1 MVGAVTGVWQAM
13 AGRPHRFLLS
23 RWPLRCLGYLV
34 GSVVVGVVL
43 LLALVMGV
51 LFPPAV
57 VFLGLPVGA
66 LERWRL
72 LILDPAPVHSP
83 HPVPPP
89 GLGGWLRAR
98 LGEGATWRELGYV
111 LALASVLLLGD
122 MVSLGILADCVIVAA
137 APLVVAAG
145 VPLQL
150 GGVVIDGWGEAVAAA
165 AFAVPAALVG
175 VYALCAVAATQAAFA
190 RWLLAPRDAELARR
204 VEELAR
210 SRGRLLNAFEAERRR
225 IERDLHDGAQ
235 QYLVL
240 LAMTLG
246 LARMELDGDG
256 GNDRSRLLLD
266 DAQRQARQALAAI
279 RELIHGI
286 HPQVLTDLGLPAAV
300 GELAERCQVPVVID
314 LPLPGRL
321 PVAVETTAYFVV
333 CEALTNAVR
342 HARASRVTVSGRLT
356 GRQLTL
362 TIIDD
367 GAGGADPAGGTGL
380 RGLADRTA
388 VMDGTFTVTSPAG
401 GPTTLRVDLPCALT

>member
-1 MVGAVTGVWQAM
+1 MTGVWQAM
-13 AGRPHRFLLS
+13 AARPHRFLLS
-23 RWPLRCLGYLV
+23 RWPLLSLAYLV
-34 GSVVVGVVL
+34 SSVVVGVGL
-43 LLALVMGV
+43 LMALVMGI

-66 LERWRL
+66 LERRRL
-72 LILDPAPVHSP
+72 RILDRAPVPSP
-83 HPVPPP
+83 HPEPPP
-89 GLGGWLRAR
+89 GLVAWFRAR

-111 LALASVLLLGD
+111 LTLSSVLLLVD
-122 MVSLGILADCVIVAA
+122 LVSLGLVADCLIVAA
-137 APLVVAAG
+137 APLIVAAG
-145 VPLQL
+145 VPLQFGEL
-150 GGVVIDGWGEAVAAA
+150 AIDSRGEALAATA
-165 AFAVPAALVG
+165 CALPAALVG
-175 VYALCAVAATQAAFA
+175 VYALCAVAGTQAALA
-190 RWLLAPRDAELARR
+190 RWWLAPRDAELNRR

-235 QYLVL
+235 QHLVL

-246 LARMELDGDG
+246 LARLELNGDEG
-256 GNDRSRLLLD
+256 REKSKLLLD

-300 GELAERCQVPVVID
+300 GELAERCRVPVVID
-314 LPLPGRL
+314 LPLPRRL
-321 PVAVETTAYFVV
+321 PAAVETTAYFVV

-342 HARASRVTVSGRLT
+342 HARANRVTVRGRLT
-356 GRQLTL
+356 DRQLTL
-362 TIIDD
+362 TVTDD

-388 VMDGTFTVTSPAG
+388 VMDGTFTVTSPVG
-401 GPTTLRVDLPCALT
+401 GPTTLRVDLPCGLT

>member
-1 MVGAVTGVWQAM
+1 MTGVWQAM
-13 AGRPHRFLLS
+13 TVRPHRFLLS
-23 RWPLRCLGYLV
+23 RWPLRCLLYLV
-34 GSVVVGVVL
+34 SSVVVGVTLLVVL
-43 LLALVMGV
+43 VLGV
-51 LFPPAV
+51 VFPPAV

-66 LERWRL
+66 VERRRL
-72 LILDPAPVHSP
+72 RILDPAPVPSP

-111 LALASVLLLGD
+111 LTLSSVLLLVDLVG
-122 MVSLGILADCVIVAA
+122 LGILADCLIVAA
-137 APLVVAAG
+137 APLLVAAG
-145 VPLQL
+145 VPLQF
-150 GGVVIDGWGEAVAAA
+150 GGLVIDGRWEAFAATAVAVLV
-165 AFAVPAALVG
+165 AVVG
-175 VYALCAVAATQAAFA
+175 LYALSAVAATQAALA
-190 RWLLAPRDAELARR
+190 RWLLAPRDAELNRR

-235 QYLVL
+235 QHLVL

-246 LARMELDGDG
+246 LARLELDGDG
-256 GNDRSRLLLD
+256 GTGRSKLLLD

-300 GELAERCQVPVVID
+300 GELAERCQVPVEID

-321 PVAVETTAYFVV
+321 PPAVETTAYFVV

-342 HARASRVTVSGRLT
+342 HARASRVTVSGRLA

-362 TIIDD
+362 TVTDD
-367 GAGGADPAGGTGL
+367 GDGGADPAAGTGL

-401 GPTTLRVDLPCALT
+401 GPTTLRVDLPCGLT